1 MGAQVISLLTILI
14 ATGSVVFLSYVM
26 TKFIGKK
33 STGLIKSKYMKVID
47 SLSMGFDKNIYLIQ
61 VGEQYVLMHSSVKG
75 FEFICNIDRELIVPT
90 ISNTPNEEK
99 TNNFSKYFDFFR
111 TSNDSVSTKKN
122 ENQVNENIQRL
133 KDAFNNKR

>member
-75 FEFICNIDRELIVPT
+75 FEFICNIDRDLIVPT
-90 ISNTPNEEK
+90 INSTPVTEK
-99 TNNFSKYFDFFR
+99 SNNFSKYFDFFR
-111 TSNDSVSTKKN
+111 TSHENEKKE
-122 ENQVNENIQRL
+122 ENHMNENIERL
-133 KDAFNNKR
+133 RDAFNNKR

>member
-14 ATGSVVFLSYVM
+14 ATGSVVFLSFVM

-33 STGLIKSKYMKVID
+33 SSGLIKSKYMKVID

-75 FEFICNIDRELIVPT
+75 FEFICNIDRDLIAPT
-90 ISNTPNEEK
+90 ISNTPTQEK
-99 TNNFSKYFDFFR
+99 SNNFSKYFDFFR
-111 TSNDSVSTKKN
+111 TTNDTPKTN
-122 ENQVNENIQRL
+122 DNHVNENIQRL
-133 KDAFNNKR
+133 KDMFNNKR

>member
-75 FEFICNIDRELIVPT
+75 FEFICNIERDLIAPT
-90 ISNTPNEEK
+90 ISNTPVPEK
-99 TNNFSKYFDFFR
+99 NNNFSKYFDFFR
-111 TSNDSVSTKKN
+111 TGNETAKSN
-122 ENQVNENIQRL
+122 ENHVNENMQRL
-133 KDAFNNKR
+133 KDMFNNKR